1 MIYSL
6 KGLISFIYFLVF
18 TILMEFDQVEHKLE
32 NPNNSNKGVVLLPGI
47 SGNALIDPRYNLLS
61 NSLVNANFGFL
72 RFDLWQSVSELDKMT
87 ISEMQDF
94 LDKAFD
100 FMRHKGFIEISLIG
114 RGFGGGIVLTYVN
127 PNIKKLV
134 LWSPAINY
142 CKESNFVFTK
152 ETKLYTFKSFMAI
165 KINKRD
171 LYHIN
176 YPVLI
181 LHGTNDEVISIEN
194 SEKIVQE
201 NPKIILKPIKDS
213 NYSYSNEEW
222 LNKIIEET
230 ISFLKE

>member
-1 MIYSL
+1 MMYSL
-6 KGLISFIYFLVF
+6 NGLISFIYFLVF
-18 TILMEFDQVEHKLE
+18 TISMEFDQVEHKLE
-32 NPNNSNKGVVLLPGI
+32 NPNNSNKGIILLPGI

-72 RFDLWQSVSELDKMT
+72 RFDLWQSVSDLDKMT

-94 LDKAFD
+94 LDKTFD

-114 RGFGGGIVLTYVN
+114 KGFGGGIVLTYIN

>member
-1 MIYSL
+1 
-6 KGLISFIYFLVF
+6 
-18 TILMEFDQVEHKLE
+18 
-32 NPNNSNKGVVLLPGI
+32 
-47 SGNALIDPRYNLLS
+47 
-61 NSLVNANFGFL
+61 
-72 RFDLWQSVSELDKMT
+72 
-87 ISEMQDF
+87 
-94 LDKAFD
+94 
-100 FMRHKGFIEISLIG
+100 
-114 RGFGGGIVLTYVN
+114 
-127 PNIKKLV
+127 
-134 LWSPAINY
+134 
-142 CKESNFVFTK
+142 
-152 ETKLYTFKSFMAI
+152 MAI